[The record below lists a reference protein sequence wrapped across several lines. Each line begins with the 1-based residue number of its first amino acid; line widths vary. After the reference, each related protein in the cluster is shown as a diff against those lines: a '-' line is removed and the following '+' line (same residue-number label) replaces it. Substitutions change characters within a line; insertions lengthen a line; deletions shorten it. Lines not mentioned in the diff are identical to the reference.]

1 MNNTTELLSNASVV
15 SSKVVETSNNTVS
28 EAWLVIGVIA
38 CFLLML
44 TLFWVFFTPIGK
56 ESLGRWLNKKKYY
69 KGGYTNAIIFTKDG
83 LCKEVFARNID
94 GKFTYKEDPYV
105 RHPTMAFPYKGIP
118 TLFYIQGTSTP
129 IDILNKDPT
138 NTLSCNELDIVMNHQ
153 MNFDFKEWFA
163 KNKMFILIGF
173 GILLAGIAAT
183 IYFNYTSYEWIRDSA
198 PALKD
203 GVQEIVKSRVV

>member
-1 MNNTTELLSNASVV
+1 MNNSTELLSNASVMT
-15 SSKVVETSNNTVS
+15 KEVVEKANTVS

-38 CFLLML
+38 SFLLMI

-69 KGGYTNAIIFTKDG
+69 KGGYTNAVIFTKDG

-94 GKFTYKEDPYV
+94 GKFTYKDDPYI
-105 RHPTMAFPYKGIP
+105 RYPTLAFPYKGIP

-129 IDILNKDPT
+129 IDILGKDPE

-163 KNKMFILIGF
+163 KNKTYIMLGFAVVIIG
-173 GILLAGIAAT
+173 LAVSL
-183 IYFNYTSYEWIRDSA
+183 YFSYTVWEWVRDSA
-198 PALKD
+198 PAIKD
-203 GVQEIVKSRVV
+203 GVVEIAKSKVV